1 MATDPLA
8 PFRLDP
14 AGSAILLD
22 VDGTLAPI
30 VDHPDLSAVLPATLE
45 VIERLTARYG
55 LVACVSGRAA
65 VDAARL
71 VPIAGVRFV
80 GNHGLELLEDDVLHH
95 APGVEEWMPIVASAA
110 RAIAPIAAE
119 VGAWVEDKGAT
130 LSVHLREAPDPTRAH
145 EVLVTRAVPLITA
158 AGLGWRWGR
167 MTLEARPPLE
177 QDKGTAVQHLLA
189 EHPTI
194 VRSLYAGDDQ
204 TDLDAFAVVDVAIA
218 VASDEAPAELGAAA
232 VLTVDGPAGLATL
245 LESLANSE

>member
-1 MATDPLA
+1 MASDPLA

-14 AGSAILLD
+14 ASSAILLD

-30 VDHPDLSAVLPATLE
+30 VDHPDFSAVLPSTLE
-45 VIERLTARYG
+45 VIERLVERYG

-65 VDAARL
+65 IDAARL
-71 VPIAGVRFV
+71 VPVAGVRFV
-80 GNHGLELLEDDVLHH
+80 GNHGLVLHH

-145 EVLVTRAVPLITA
+145 EVLVARAVPLINA

-204 TDLDAFAVVDVAIA
+204 TDLDAFGVVDVAIA

>member
-1 MATDPLA
+1 
-8 PFRLDP
+8 
-14 AGSAILLD
+14 
-22 VDGTLAPI
+22 
-30 VDHPDLSAVLPATLE
+30 
-45 VIERLTARYG
+45 
-55 LVACVSGRAA
+55 
-65 VDAARL
+65 
-71 VPIAGVRFV
+71 
-80 GNHGLELLEDDVLHH
+80 VLHH
-95 APGVEEWMPIVASAA
+95 APGVEEWLPIVASAA

-130 LSVHLREAPDPTRAH
+130 LSVHLREAPDPTLAR

-218 VASDEAPAELGAAA
+218 VASDEAPVALGAAA
-232 VLTVDGPAGLATL
+232 VLTVDGPPGLAML
-245 LESLANSE
+245 LESLADSD